1 MAKLGGGDG
10 KEVIWTKSKRTA
22 NFFVRSSLN
31 VVVND
36 DHVDNDVNVDH
47 LNLGSKNSDTRATMY
62 INMRK
67 RVTTFTG
74 IGEP

>member
-1 MAKLGGGDG
+1 M
-10 KEVIWTKSKRTA
+10 
-22 NFFVRSSLN
+22 SSLN

-47 LNLGSKNSDTRATMY
+47 LDLGSKNSDTRATMY

-67 RVTTFTG
+67 RVTTFSG
-74 IGEP
+74 NGEP

>member
-1 MAKLGGGDG
+1 MQLC
-10 KEVIWTKSKRTA
+10 T
-22 NFFVRSSLN
+22 
-31 VVVND
+31 ND
-36 DHVDNDVNVDH
+36 DHVDNDVDVDH

-62 INMRK
+62 IDMRK

>member
-1 MAKLGGGDG
+1 M
-10 KEVIWTKSKRTA
+10 
-22 NFFVRSSLN
+22 SSLN
-31 VVVND
+31 AVVND
-36 DHVDNDVNVDH
+36 DHVYNDVNVDH

-74 IGEP
+74 IGEPLKEVK

>member
-1 MAKLGGGDG
+1 M
-10 KEVIWTKSKRTA
+10 I
-22 NFFVRSSLN
+22 SSLN

-47 LNLGSKNSDTRATMY
+47 LDLGSKNSDTRATMY

-67 RVTTFTG
+67 RATTFSRT
-74 IGEP
+74 GEP

>member
-1 MAKLGGGDG
+1 M
-10 KEVIWTKSKRTA
+10 
-22 NFFVRSSLN
+22 SSLN

-47 LNLGSKNSDTRATMY
+47 INLGSKNSGTRATMY

-67 RVTTFTG
+67 RVTTF
-74 IGEP
+74 GEGVKKTFFWDIVPNYG